1 MDLPRFPVFASDAML
16 PGLIIAAV
24 AIVHVFLAQFA
35 VGGGILV
42 AFFEWRA
49 EKRGHTLLRD
59 FLHRFFT
66 TLVLISFVLGAVTGV
81 GIWLV
86 ASWVAPR
93 SLLLLVREFH
103 WIWAAEWC
111 FFSLEVVC
119 GYAYYVHGRT
129 LGFKKRFFLV
139 LGYAISAWMSL
150 FWVNGILSFQLTPGG
165 WTPEDPQVW
174 SAFFN
179 PTFWPSLVGRT
190 VASMSLAAIGA
201 TLVAQF
207 VRGYDENDQR
217 EVVRNAAVLLVP
229 LVLMPIMAIWFLAV
243 VPDESRRYVTGA
255 SVPMTMF
262 FAMAAL
268 FSVLIAGTALFTLLK
283 RRPLFHLPGTALL
296 AVMAFCATTATEF
309 VREGIRKPY
318 VISNV
323 LYSNA
328 IAVDE
333 VRRLQRRGIE
343 SLDPWPLRDADRYPT
358 RKIRNGR
365 MVYRELCASCHT
377 PAAMNGLAHLTA
389 AWDRDMLESNI
400 QKLHRLKT
408 FMPPFAGDRDD
419 LRNLVAYLV
428 WLREQ
433 EQE

>member
-16 PGLIIAAV
+16 PGLLIAAI

-42 AFFEWRA
+42 TYFEWRA
-49 EKRGHTLLRD
+49 ERRGNPLLRD

-66 TLVLISFVLGAVTGV
+66 TLVLVSFVLGAVTGV

-86 ASWVAPR
+86 TALVTPR
-93 SLLLLVREFH
+93 PLLLLVREFH

-111 FFSLEVVC
+111 FFCLEVVC
-119 GYAYYVHGRT
+119 GYAYYVHSRT
-129 LGFKKRFFLV
+129 MPYRKRIWLAA
-139 LGYAISAWMSL
+139 GYAIGAWMSL

-165 WTPEDPQVW
+165 WLESQSVW

-179 PTFWPSLVGRT
+179 PTFWPSLIGRT

-201 TLVAQF
+201 TLVAQL
-207 VRGYDENDQR
+207 VRGYDESDQR

-229 LVLMPIMAIWFLAV
+229 LVLMPVMAFWFLGV
-243 VPDESRRYVTGA
+243 VPEESRRYVTGA

-262 FAMAAL
+262 FALAAL
-268 FSVLIAGTALFTLLK
+268 FSLLIAGTAIFTLLK
-283 RRPLFHLPGTALL
+283 RRPLFTLPGTALL
-296 AVMAFCATTATEF
+296 AVMAFCATGATEF

-318 VISNV
+318 VVHDV

-333 VRRLQRRGIE
+333 VRRVRRRGIS
-343 SLDPWPLRDADRYPT
+343 SLDPWPLRDAHRYPS

-365 MVYRELCASCHT
+365 IVYRELCASCHT
-377 PAAMNGLAHLTA
+377 PAAMNGLLHLTA
-389 AWDRDMLESNI
+389 AWDRAMLESNI
-400 QKLHRLKT
+400 EKLHRLKT
-408 FMPPFAGDRDD
+408 FMPPFAGDDDD
-419 LRNLVAYLV
+419 LEALVEYLL
-428 WLREQ
+428 WLREDA
-433 EQE
+433 E